1 MADCHRLGLLSLPP
15 ALILHHI
22 LIHRARKKVGKA
34 HRQVLKAI
42 DDQADSA
49 SDGFSDFQEGSASAD
64 ASYYRTARN
73 TADALLSTA
82 ERALLRARK
91 RVRILRWEQRAMLA
105 DACFILYEA
114 LRPDKEKQVL
124 EGLSGTI
131 SSLIRI
137 GTLCS
142 S

>member
-1 MADCHRLGLLSLPP
+1 M
-15 ALILHHI
+15 ILHHI
-22 LIHRARKKVGKA
+22 LIARASKKVGKA
-34 HRQVLKAI
+34 HRQVLRAI
-42 DDQADSA
+42 DEQADSA
-49 SDGFSDFQEGSASAD
+49 SDELAPSRKGSVSTDGGYYSAARD
-64 ASYYRTARN
+64 A
-73 TADALLSTA
+73 ADALLGSA
-82 ERALLRARK
+82 EKALLRARK
-91 RVRILRWEQRAMLA
+91 RVKILRWEQRAMLA